1 VVYLIINSD
10 LHIHSRFAKGTSK
23 YMDIPNI
30 LRYAKLKGLHI
41 VGTGDCLHP
50 KYLEEINE
58 YKDSNLILT
67 VEIEDK
73 NRVHHLI
80 LLPSISKAYELR
92 ERLKKYSNNMDTEGR
107 PKIFLKGNE
116 LFEIIKEVEGLIGP
130 AHAFTPY
137 TSLYKSFDSI
147 YQCYEKKPDF
157 VELGL
162 SADGDMGDMINEL
175 RDIPFLS
182 NSDAHSYHPYRLG
195 REFNQLKVNSI
206 GGLEENFEEIKKSI
220 KNNNIVANYGLDPA
234 LGKYYL
240 TACSK
245 CYLRYHMEDA
255 IKLKYICA
263 KCGGTIKK
271 GVYDRTLELSKDKKP
286 IHPEFRP
293 PYYKIIPL
301 SQIIALSI
309 GKNIGTK
316 AVESLWKEY
325 IEEYYNEINVLIKE
339 DLSNLMKINEK
350 VGRVIELFRKN
361 KIYYYPG
368 GGGEYGKIL
377 KTPPKIKWYQP
388 IITLDS
394 WLY

>member
-1 VVYLIINSD
+1 MIINSD

-23 YMDIPNI
+23 YMDISNI
-30 LRYAKLKGLHI
+30 LRYAKLKGLHV

-50 KYLEEINE
+50 KYLEEIKE

-67 VEIEDK
+67 VEIEDR

-107 PKIFLKGNE
+107 PMVVLKGNE

-162 SADGDMGDMINEL
+162 SADGDMGDMIQEL

-195 REFNQLKVNSI
+195 REFNQFKVKDI
-206 GGLEENFEEIKKSI
+206 GGLEENFEEIRKSI

-240 TACSK
+240 TACSR
-245 CYLRYHMEDA
+245 CYLRYHVEDA
-255 IKLKYICA
+255 IKLKYRCA

-286 IHPEFRP
+286 IHPEFRS

-316 AVESLWKEY
+316 IVESLWEKY

-350 VGRVIELFRKN
+350 VGRDRK
-361 KIYYYPG
+361 
-368 GGGEYGKIL
+368 
-377 KTPPKIKWYQP
+377 
-388 IITLDS
+388 S
-394 WLY
+394 VV